1 MSALHTIRDRFIA
14 SVATAN
20 DLVDRGKHDS
30 ARFSAALRNACSTL
44 MNSEEFQPT
53 LDEIIAGT
61 HAIFAVESGNEI
73 HLRVTAGLRTI
84 LPLLR
89 DKGARAEAFDH
100 DAACVVLASLSWLAQ
115 CHDDA
120 LSSPL
125 AVLISIRSAED
136 YLRRLSV
143 DGFNSE
149 ELEALRTIVA
159 ELLWRIDQIMNHPC
173 RWKQVQ
179 QNANRMHFDLLSK
192 LEKLKG
198 LSPAIEQVEDDP
210 LKRADPECLKLVEF
224 IGNKLE
230 AAISTPPET
239 AVISPDKPLPES
251 LGLLVAA
258 EVGSLAELIRWAD
271 DAVDAVRGSDE
282 QAVLLV
288 IVKRLRRHVRW
299 LDEPDLIE
307 TATHLD
313 HRKPAEVI
321 AVLRRISPDGWEG
334 PYTRHEV
341 VRLTDVVSIHA
352 LRSQLAKGRPDIKSI
367 AHGKYKIRPSAITG
381 KVIPKRADEPP
392 K

>member
-1 MSALHTIRDRFIA
+1 MSAFHTIRDRFIA

-159 ELLWRIDQIMNHPC
+159 ELLWRIDQVMNHPC
-173 RWKQVQ
+173 RWEQVQ

-198 LSPAIEQVEDDP
+198 LSAAIEQVEEDP

-239 AVISPDKPLPES
+239 VAISPDEPLPES
-251 LGLLVAA
+251 LRLLVAA

-271 DAVDAVRGSDE
+271 DAIDAVRGSDE
-282 QAVLLV
+282 QA
-288 IVKRLRRHVRW
+288 IRMIIDRLAEHAAW

-307 TATHLD
+307 AVTHLD

-321 AVLRRISPDGWEG
+321 AVLRRISPDDWLG
-334 PYTRHEV
+334 PYELKVVVKLIKAQSDAAFLKQMQRGTLGIKRTSRNRYQIRLSEV
-341 VRLTDVVSIHA
+341 RNSDYFNELNN
-352 LRSQLAKGRPDIKSI
+352 K
-367 AHGKYKIRPSAITG
+367 
-381 KVIPKRADEPP
+381 
-392 K
+392 